1 MTEQINFQKRF
12 ALQKYFA
19 NIKEA
24 LTHASTGL
32 RDMIWVLDD
41 SGDTI
46 TDLVK
51 RLKMFA
57 QPVAEAS
64 YINISFTEDPSANNI
79 TLNKTEKRNLLLI
92 AKEAINNSIKYAE
105 CENIKVTF
113 FKFKNKTSLTIED
126 DGKGFAEEKI
136 TRGNGLNNM
145 QQRAKQIH
153 YRITLES
160 QEGNGTKITVAK
172 K

>member
-1 MTEQINFQKRF
+1 MDEVVIRDE
-12 ALQKYFA
+12 AP
-19 NIKEA
+19 IK
-24 LTHASTGL
+24 
-32 RDMIWVLDD
+32 VK
-41 SGDTI
+41 GDTLAYNADAFK
-46 TDLVK
+46 TKPNATVEDLLK
-51 RLKMFA
+51 RIKQFA
-57 QPVAEAS
+57 QPIA
-64 YINISFTEDPSANNI
+64 NANNI
-79 TLNKTEKRNLLLI
+79 HVYFSSDNADILELNKTEKRNLLLI

-113 FKFKNKTSLTIED
+113 FKFQNKTSLTIED